1 MKKRWFAWFLA
12 AVMLCALLPASA
24 LASVACTFEFTTETL
39 ADGLVGAPYNDKIEW
54 KSEHYDG
61 SGSCDVVFMLDEN
74 SDPLPDGLTLNED
87 GTISGTPTTAG
98 EYKILVNAMPKVE
111 NEHSGFLGAEHE
123 YTIKINNTASVVI
136 PFTKV
141 VQQGGNT
148 APGAATFQFEL
159 YDFGFS
165 GDFQYEV
172 TGNTVA
178 TNGAGTYCGRIVI
191 NVPENELGNLSEGF
205 MVREVNDGRA
215 NWTYAPE
222 TWYVRVYS
230 GQEEEINVWISKAP
244 GENESFDAMT
254 FTNVY
259 TYNEYY
265 QPTPTPEPDLPQ
277 TGDSGSFAFMAALAL
292 FAAAACT
299 VRLCTKKH

>member
-61 SGSCDVVFMLDEN
+61 SGSCDVVLMLDEN
-74 SDPLPDGLTLNED
+74 TPLPDGLSLSED
-87 GTISGTPTTAG
+87 GTISGVPAKAG
-98 EYKILVNAMPKVE
+98 EFTFVVNACLKDGTEDPTF
-111 NEHSGFLGAEHE
+111 NGAEKE
-123 YTIKINNTASVVI
+123 YTITVYDVVSVVI
-136 PFTKV
+136 PFEKIV
-141 VQQGGNT
+141 REGGNT
-148 APGAATFQFEL
+148 APGAATFRFEL
-159 YDFGFS
+159 YDFKGS
-165 GDFQYEV
+165 
-172 TGNTVA
+172 
-178 TNGAGTYCGRIVI
+178 
-191 NVPENELGNLSEGF
+191 NVS
-205 MVREVNDGRA
+205 
-215 NWTYAPE
+215 
-222 TWYVRVYS
+222 VYR
-230 GQEEEINVWISKAP
+230 GQEEEIQEEEINVWISKAP